1 MIGTII
7 SAVIAILVLLAIA
20 QFSLLVVGMLIFG
33 ALLSVGATWAYV
45 VAGILAITV
54 IAISAQD

>member
-1 MIGTII
+1 MIGTIV
-7 SAVIAILVLLAIA
+7 SAVIAIVVLLWIA

-33 ALLSVGATWAYV
+33 ALLSVGALWAYIL
-45 VAGILAITV
+45 AGILAVTV

>member
-7 SAVIAILVLLAIA
+7 SAVIGLLVILWIA

-33 ALLSVGATWAYV
+33 ALLSVGQLWAY
-45 VAGILAITV
+45 ILAGVLAVTV
-54 IAISAQD
+54 IAISAKD

>member
-1 MIGTII
+1 MIGAIVSFII
-7 SAVIAILVLLAIA
+7 GAVVLLWLA

-33 ALLSVGATWAYV
+33 ALLSVGELWAYV
-45 VAGILAITV
+45 LAGILAVTV

>member
-33 ALLSVGATWAYV
+33 ALLSVGETWAYV

>member
-1 MIGTII
+1 MIGTIV
-7 SAVIAILVLLAIA
+7 SAIIAILVLLCIA

-33 ALLSVGATWAYV
+33 ALLSVGATWAYIL
-45 VAGILAITV
+45 AGILAVTA